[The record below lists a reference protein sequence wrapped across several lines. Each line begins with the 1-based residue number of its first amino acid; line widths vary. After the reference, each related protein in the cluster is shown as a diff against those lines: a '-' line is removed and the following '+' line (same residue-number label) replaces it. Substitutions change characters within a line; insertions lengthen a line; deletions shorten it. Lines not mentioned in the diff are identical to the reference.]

1 MVNYVFE
8 DLRKEKPLTVAPCS
22 INLFLCNKFRLW
34 HEQRPLA
41 KGSKKH
47 LPFATIV
54 NDTDIQDPPDHG
66 ALDI

>member
-1 MVNYVFE
+1 
-8 DLRKEKPLTVAPCS
+8 
-22 INLFLCNKFRLW
+22 LFLRNKFRLW